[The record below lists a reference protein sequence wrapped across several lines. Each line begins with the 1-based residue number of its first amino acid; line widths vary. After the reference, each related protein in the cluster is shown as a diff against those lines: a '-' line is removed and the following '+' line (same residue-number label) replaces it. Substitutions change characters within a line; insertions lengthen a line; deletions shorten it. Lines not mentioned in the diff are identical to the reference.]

1 MGTAMQRY
9 TMYINFN
16 IQYCDFGHQAKYIS
30 YKNLYHNDYVCG
42 LYGVM
47 NTKYYEKSHYI

>member
-42 LYGVM
+42 LYGMM